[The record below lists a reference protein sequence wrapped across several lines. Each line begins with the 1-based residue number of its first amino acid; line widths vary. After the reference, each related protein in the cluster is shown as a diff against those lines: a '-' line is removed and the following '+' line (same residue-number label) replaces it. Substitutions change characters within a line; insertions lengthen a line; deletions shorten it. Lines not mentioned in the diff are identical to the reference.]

1 MNFCFSF
8 QVSIVVFHSAA
19 GVSPHDAVDVR
30 AVLGVEAIRGARDL
44 LVRVG
49 GCEGE
54 IHVHAG
60 LGQGGCRYVVPREVS
75 INWPFFVNFSFSPY

>member
-1 MNFCFSF
+1 MDV
-8 QVSIVVFHSAA
+8 Q
-19 GVSPHDAVDVR
+19 DRAVG
-30 AVLGVEAIRGARDL
+30 AVLGVEAIHGARDL

-75 INWPFFVNFSFSPY
+75 IN